1 MRLSEFWDLADAV
14 FGAAYSRTLARE
26 LALTELESMT
36 PVAALAAGRPPR
48 DVWHAWCDQ
57 MDVPLESRDGGDRTR
72 NVPPP
77 RR

>member
-1 MRLSEFWDLADAV
+1 MRLSEFWELADAV

-26 LALTELESMT
+26 MALNGLDSLT
-36 PVAALAAGRPPR
+36 PAAALEAGVPPR

-57 MDVPLESRDGGDRTR
+57 MQIPLDERDGRDRTR
-72 NVPPP
+72 LLPP

>member
-1 MRLSEFWDLADAV
+1 MRLSEFWELADAV

-26 LALTELESMT
+26 MALTGLDSLT
-36 PVAALAAGRPPR
+36 PAAALEAGVAPR

-57 MDVPLESRDGGDRTR
+57 MQIPLDERDGHDRTR
-72 NVPPP
+72 LLPP